1 MKRVPKHIKDKV
13 YRMNALMNRII
24 DLNME
29 VESWAE
35 RNGVENGFDL
45 STDIRDDRGYGIVW
59 VDEYI
64 KRIEEAINQ

>member
-13 YRMNALMNRII
+13 RRMNALMDRVV

-29 VESWAE
+29 VENWAE
-35 RNGVENGFDL
+35 RNGVEDGFDL

-64 KRIEEAINQ
+64 KRIEEAING

>member
-13 YRMNALMNRII
+13 RRMNALMDKVV

-35 RNGVENGFDL
+35 RNGAKDGFDL
-45 STDIRDDRGYGIVW
+45 STDIRDDRGYGIIW
-59 VDEYI
+59 VDEYL
-64 KRIEEAINQ
+64 KRIEEAING